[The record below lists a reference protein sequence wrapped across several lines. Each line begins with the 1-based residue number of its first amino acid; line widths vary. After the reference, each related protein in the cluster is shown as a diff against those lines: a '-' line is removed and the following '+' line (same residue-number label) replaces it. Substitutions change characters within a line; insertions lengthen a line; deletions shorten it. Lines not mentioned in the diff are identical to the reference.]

1 MSQAGGPSSHVIAE
15 GVIPIRADLAP
26 MEDAKRQVERQFAE
40 LADTLAA
47 GLEGVFTRLPEKAEP
62 HIGRI
67 RDMVKAAL
75 LEPLEEFERRIAAVQ
90 LPQAP
95 QQQATTAPPQEQN
108 ERGQSLAS
116 VAEQIL
122 NRVSE
127 GNATLEEIRDQ
138 VDNIALAM
146 QEEPD

>member
-1 MSQAGGPSSHVIAE
+1 MSQAGGPSSHIIAE

-47 GLEGVFTRLPEKAEP
+47 GLDGVFARLPEKAEP
-62 HIGRI
+62 HVGRI

-75 LEPLEEFERRIAAVQ
+75 LEPLEEFERRIAAIQ
-90 LPQAP
+90 LPQVP
-95 QQQATTAPPQEQN
+95 QATPAQQPEEQN
-108 ERGQSLAS
+108 DRGQSLAT

-127 GNATLEEIRDQ
+127 GNATLDEIQDQ
-138 VDNIALAM
+138 VANIATAM
-146 QEEPD
+146 QEDLD